1 MSNDLDIASKRLA
14 QADTR
19 WRLAKVT
26 LREELERQLR
36 ENLEQ
41 MDAERAIAARQVI
54 EAGGN
59 IALVKR
65 LTKNKDHRTAQA
77 LLARTDITV
86 PEFDPL
92 SDVYSI
98 DGDHLVVNYAD
109 HGPERLTGTERVK
122 WSDWTDGVD
131 IGFAFYDDFPADYE
145 VVAGLPTSSELR
157 RNYIDGDLGKP
168 NLIWQRLT
176 GNPPNN
182 FYYDEASEW
191 VQKHGGK

>member
-36 ENLEQ
+36 ESLEQ

-92 SDVYSI
+92 SEVYKI
-98 DGDHLVVNYAD
+98 DGDYLVVNYVD
-109 HGPERLTGTERVK
+109 HGPENLTGTERVK

-131 IGFAFYDDFPADYE
+131 IGFAFYDDFPDDYE
-145 VVAGLPTSSELR
+145 IVAGVPTSSELR
-157 RNYIDGDLGKP
+157 RGWIDGDLAKP

-176 GNPPNN
+176 QGGN

-191 VQKHGGK
+191 VRKHGGK